1 MLKGFGDLAKM
12 GDMLKKAM
20 ELKGRM
26 EEFKKT
32 LGNVEVEG
40 TSPLGEVK
48 VALNGRMEVL
58 AVKIEP
64 DLQREEIETYVRI
77 ATNDAIQRAQEMVK
91 LRMKDVTGDID
102 LPGLTS

>member
-1 MLKGFGDLAKM
+1 MLKGLGDLAKM

-32 LGNVEVEG
+32 LGSVEVEG

-48 VALNGRMEVL
+48 VLLNGRMEVL

-91 LRMKDVTGDID
+91 ERMKDVTGDID